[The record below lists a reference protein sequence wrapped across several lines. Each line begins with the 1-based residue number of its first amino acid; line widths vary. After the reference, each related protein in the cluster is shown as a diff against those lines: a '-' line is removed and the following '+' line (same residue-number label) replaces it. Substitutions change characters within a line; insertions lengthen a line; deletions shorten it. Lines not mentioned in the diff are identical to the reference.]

1 MKTKKPHGILSI
13 TLVFILLLFLVLMPL
28 LLIGGFGFF
37 LFWTSTAP
45 SHVNVVF
52 PRGTQI
58 IEQTDTHRGFFR
70 SEGIAIVVAQI
81 PRESVQTFGDALVAE
96 GFWTAPPHAEAQ
108 EKLGF
113 IPAATL
119 ALKSDN
125 ILWTYR
131 DEAFALIE
139 EPFSDCFT
147 AIFDLDTGLLCCVEY
162 DS

>member
-1 MKTKKPHGILSI
+1 MKTKKSGCFLWSMLALA
-13 TLVFILLLFLVLMPL
+13 LVWFLVLMPL
-28 LLIGGFGFF
+28 LLFGGFGFF
-37 LFWTSTAP
+37 LFWTSTTP

-52 PRGTQI
+52 PSGTQI
-58 IEQTDTHRGFFR
+58 IQQSDTHRGFFR
-70 SEGIAIVVAQI
+70 SEGVAIVVAQI